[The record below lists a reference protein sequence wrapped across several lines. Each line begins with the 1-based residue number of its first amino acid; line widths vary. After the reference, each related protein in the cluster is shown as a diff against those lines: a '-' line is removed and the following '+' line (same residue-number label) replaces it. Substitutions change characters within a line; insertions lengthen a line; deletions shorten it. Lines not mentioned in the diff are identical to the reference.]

1 MKLLSVI
8 LSFAILLAGCYTNTP
23 LTKDSTLNLDNEELT
38 FTLLWIKQGA
48 IRDIYDHGE
57 AYIKSK
63 QYRRIENGYEVTG
76 TLVTPTNKSGKDFSG
91 ILYDYQIKEV
101 AIIEYHATLTWIVI
115 GGGVVLVGTAVAA
128 LAAESHETHTRPSF
142 KYPSP
147 KGPWNDW

>member
-1 MKLLSVI
+1 MRLLSII
-8 LSFAILLAGCYTNTP
+8 LSFTILLTGYYSNRTV
-23 LTKDSTLNLDNEELT
+23 TKDSPNVDNEELT

-48 IRDIYDHGE
+48 VRDIYDHGE

-91 ILYDYQIKEV
+91 VLYDDQIKEV

-115 GGGVVLVGTAVAA
+115 GGGAVLVGAGIVL
-128 LAAESHETHTRPSF
+128 LAAESHENPHGSYHTG
-142 KYPSP
+142 KYILG
-147 KGPWNDW
+147 KR